1 MKKKR
6 STLEAVRGVKTNV
19 SHLISQVRQGQQ
31 WKRKYKAL
39 KLELSRTKLIFADE
53 LMRIQQEKTK
63 KIVSKDNHLNELF
76 EIFNASPSVRHDA
89 LIMSKKLEKCEE
101 LMGKRSKTVAVCVL
115 HLCLKPYVDR
125 NIISQKAKLSLPT
138 LSRNTKIIQNYLKS

>member
-1 MKKKR
+1 MTKKR

-19 SHLISQVRQGQQ
+19 SHLITQVRQGQQ

-53 LMRIQQEKTK
+53 LMRIQQEKAKQITPK
-63 KIVSKDNHLNELF
+63 GNHLNELF
-76 EIFNASPSVRHDA
+76 ELFDASLSVRHDA
-89 LIMSKKLEKCEE
+89 MLMSKKLEKCEE
-101 LMGKRSKTVAVCVL
+101 LMGKRSKTIAVCVL
-115 HLCLKPYVDR
+115 YLCMKPYVDR
-125 NIISQKAKLSLPT
+125 NVISHKAKLSLPT